1 MSLFEPFRRH
11 RGVAAPLPLDNVDT
25 DAIFP
30 AAWIQ
35 KMDIDYA
42 DSLFASWRF
51 LDGRSRENP
60 DFVLNRAPFRRA
72 SILVAGHNFGCG
84 SSREHAVWA
93 LKAWGF
99 RAVIASSFGDIFHDN
114 CFNNGLLP
122 VTLAPPDLAALRD
135 AVAASE
141 GEGAGKE
148 TLVDLEAE
156 QVSAPDGRSFAFRTD
171 PARREGLLQGLDEI
185 GRTLAEATAI
195 ESFQERDRA
204 RRPWIWTA
212 VTAGYGTPNEK
223 NREDAR

>member
-11 RGVAAPLPLDNVDT
+11 RGIAAPLPVDNVDT

-35 KMDIDYA
+35 KMEIDYA

-60 DFVLNRAPFRRA
+60 DFVLNREPFRRA
-72 SILVAGHNFGCG
+72 SILVAGDNFGCG

-99 RAVIASSFGDIFHDN
+99 RAVVASGFGDIFHDN

-122 VTLAPPDLAALRD
+122 VVLPAAQLARLRA
-135 AVAASE
+135 AVAAAA
-141 GEGAGKE
+141 GEE
-148 TLVDLEAE
+148 TVIDLEAE
-156 QVSAPDGRSFAFRTD
+156 RLLAPDGAAYAFQTD
-171 PARREGLLQGLDEI
+171 PGRREGLLQGLDEI
-185 GRTLAEATAI
+185 GRTLAEAAAI
-195 ESFQERDRA
+195 EGFQERDRA
-204 RRPWIWTA
+204 RRPWIWTS
-212 VTAGYGTPNEK
+212 VEGGCGTPNEK
-223 NREDAR
+223 KREDAR